1 MFDLLISTP
10 TPKKKHQLVDVF
22 LPFQRIGETDFDEIT
37 ESPTEVI
44 RVVIPVIF
52 GYSWVVSF

>member
-1 MFDLLISTP
+1 MFVFVIQHPLP
-10 TPKKKHQLVDVF
+10 KKHQLVDVF

-44 RVVIPVIF
+44 CVVIPVIF
-52 GYSWVVSF
+52 G

>member
-10 TPKKKHQLVDVF
+10 TSFKHQLVDVF

-44 RVVIPVIF
+44 RVVIPVLF
-52 GYSWVVSF
+52 G